1 MSRDIDTE
9 VVHHNPLRMAPLHF
23 PPSPRGRVAI
33 DRMGTHHRA
42 FSHSPQLTYLGGLD
56 TNMVPRH
63 NHSNLGFVGGPSC
76 SYDGPIGHFIPYES
90 ATAMEDYLDA
100 SLMDRK
106 YWSQVQSELCQQGKR
121 TGNTGLRSKASCAKR
136 EVKSTDY
143 QGCHKKLSWDV
154 AQAREQYVQRRWKSK
169 IGDLRRPSQA
179 GHKPSRAQMI
189 WAVLKIAAL
198 LLDNQDNPTRYIA
211 PGRSNG
217 RGSIAGRRQLQM
229 WIFRWLAR
237 SQPALWK
244 QRTLLQSKFHVH
256 EHRRANMEIP
266 KPLKRVTANWAT
278 GTVDANLDEMAAQCP
293 QLVDSVRIQS
303 GSPLDDCVSTIKEI
317 TKSKLASSVSVC
329 VHRQWSGT
337 WPPARRNSPDTCRWR
352 LASAWKKLHVDM
364 RRVASVR
371 LGNPGMKGCNITKL
385 NIDE

>member
-1 MSRDIDTE
+1 MDTGE
-9 VVHHNPLRMAPLHF
+9 FAPLCPLDPEDPIDLALYCPALNH
-23 PPSPRGRVAI
+23 PVPAPDEQEILVSGPKRV
-33 DRMGTHHRA
+33 
-42 FSHSPQLTYLGGLD
+42 
-56 TNMVPRH
+56 VP
-63 NHSNLGFVGGPSC
+63 
-76 SYDGPIGHFIPYES
+76 I
-90 ATAMEDYLDA
+90 
-100 SLMDRK
+100 
-106 YWSQVQSELCQQGKR
+106 
-121 TGNTGLRSKASCAKR
+121 R

-189 WAVLKIAAL
+189 WVVLKIAAL

-217 RGSIAGRRQLQM
+217 RGSIAGCRQLQM

-337 WPPARRNSPDTCRWR
+337 WPPARRDSPDTCRWR
-352 LASAWKKLHVDM
+352 LASAWKKL
-364 RRVASVR
+364 SVSFIPNRSMLDSARPGSHLSPR
-371 LGNPGMKGCNITKL
+371 LTWI
-385 NIDE
+385 